1 MTRTHAGLLAAAAAA
16 ALSLFCASPAGTRLQ
31 LHVTVAPDVNDD
43 RPIPVDVVFVW
54 DKAAAAKFDALTA
67 KDWFDKKDA
76 FRRDDPQE
84 RAFTIR
90 DWEWVPGQEV
100 PEIDLTIHAASRRWL
115 RAVYVFANY
124 RTEGSHRA
132 RLGPGAATVALLRND
147 LQVEQAGH
155 AAKAPTASGQH
166 E

>member
-1 MTRTHAGLLAAAAAA
+1 MTRTLSISIAAAAAS
-16 ALSLFCASPAGTRLQ
+16 LSLFCAPKAGTRLQ
-31 LHVTVAPDVNDD
+31 LHVTVAPDVNDN

-54 DKAAAAKFDALTA
+54 DKATAAKLEALTA

-76 FRRDDPQE
+76 FRRDDPNE

-100 PEIDLTIHAASRRWL
+100 PEIDVTVHAASRRWL

-132 RLGPGAATVALLRND
+132 RLDPGAVVLALLRND
-147 LQVEQAGH
+147 LRVEPAGRPS
-155 AAKAPTASGQH
+155 KTPSAPEQH

>member
-1 MTRTHAGLLAAAAAA
+1 MTRMLACMVAAAAATLT
-16 ALSLFCASPAGTRLQ
+16 LSCAPAGTRLQ

-54 DKAAAAKFDALTA
+54 DKGTVAKFDALTA
-67 KDWFDKKDA
+67 KDWFDKKAA
-76 FRRDDPQE
+76 FRRDDPNE
-84 RAFTIR
+84 RAFTVR

-100 PEIDLTIHAASRRWL
+100 ADIDLNIHAASRKWL

-132 RLGPGAATVALLRND
+132 RLASGAVMLALLRSD
-147 LQVEQAGH
+147 LHVEPVVRPAKVS
-155 AAKAPTASGQH
+155 AAPEPH